1 MQRLG
6 HKRPF
11 AGNGCASP
19 LFLYLLNHLIVS
31 QRKTNQLASIKIP
44 IRKTG
49 KGIPREPSATV
60 PSTSEAGQPSPEEP
74 KCIYCSS
81 RPSPSSTTEAR
92 PPDALARPP
101 APGSNRWSITVS
113 QKPQRTAP
121 FLYLFGPALTARCI
135 SSGEGRRFGR
145 HTSDYRKPLLGLPP
159 RRSIREPLAPGLRL
173 VASLRH
179 RPFAL
184 LLAAVFQPERC
195 ASRFPPFEIAPRA
208 LRRRRVRERAR
219 LARRAT
225 GHRLRSALSHQ
236 GRLGKLRG
244 LLSFIAQALT
254 AANGAGLL
262 EERTIQCGAFGLFSG
277 RLRPL
282 SGK

>member
-1 MQRLG
+1 MIILVLLLQRLG

-11 AGNGCASP
+11 TGNGCASP
-19 LFLYLLNHLIVS
+19 LLLYLLNHLIVS

-49 KGIPREPSATV
+49 KGIPRDPSATV
-60 PSTSEAGQPSPEEP
+60 PSTSEAGQPSQKSP
-74 KCIYCSS
+74 KGFIAPPDH
-81 RPSPSSTTEAR
+81 RR
-92 PPDALARPP
+92 PPLRKLPRPP
-101 APGSNRWSITVS
+101 VPGSNTWSTTIS

-121 FLYLFGPALTARCI
+121 FLYLLEPALAARCI
-135 SSGEGRRFGR
+135 SSGEDRRPFGR

-159 RRSIREPLAPGLRL
+159 RRSFRQPLAACLRL

-184 LLAAVFQPERC
+184 LLAAVFPPERC
-195 ASRFPPFEIAPRA
+195 ASRLPPFEIAPRA
-208 LRRRRVRERAR
+208 LRRRRVREGAR

-225 GHRLRSALSHQ
+225 GHRLRSALGHQ

-244 LLSFIAQALT
+244 GCLVS
-254 AANGAGLL
+254 
-262 EERTIQCGAFGLFSG
+262 
-277 RLRPL
+277 LRRR
-282 SGK
+282 